1 MRKENKSLVMVFLDE
16 GGKQYTITIRDP
28 QDGIVIEDVKR
39 VSDNI
44 INNQLI
50 IGKLG
55 FLKSL
60 QGAFMVT
67 RRQESLAW

>member
-1 MRKENKSLVMVFLDE
+1 MRKENQSLVMVFLDE

-28 QDGIVIEDVKR
+28 QDGVVLTDVQR
-39 VSDNI
+39 IADNI
-44 INNQLI
+44 INNKLI

-60 QGAFMVT
+60 QGAFLVT
-67 RRQESLAW
+67 RRQESLA